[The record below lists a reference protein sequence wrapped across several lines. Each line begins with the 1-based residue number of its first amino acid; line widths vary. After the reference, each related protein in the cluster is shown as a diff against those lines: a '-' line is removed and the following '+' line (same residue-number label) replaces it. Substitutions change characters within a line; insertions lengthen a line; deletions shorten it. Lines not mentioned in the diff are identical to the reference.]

1 MIPKSLSATSL
12 QVANLC
18 MARWEAEYM
27 DPRVKGFENVAAGI
41 GTAVHGALEKFVKAV
56 YLDKTHEWSWNLL
69 EQFYQ
74 ISYIETFRSADY
86 ETVEYKDGF
95 DLVKRWFKR
104 TDLTDVTVES
114 CEVKEFIEVP
124 YIDPTTGEKS
134 SVPFNYIM
142 DRVDQTAETEWRVV
156 DYKSVRV
163 PIQPE
168 DLGVKVQA
176 RAYALAVQIKHPEAT
191 KIRVVFDLLRHD
203 PVGIVVTKE
212 ENIAFWKYLKT
223 SLQNLVDTKP
233 DDIRPTL
240 NPECMYCPI
249 KATCDAMQS
258 NRKGGGIF
266 SLTVDQLALKQV
278 EVEAQIKAQKY
289 ILAEIEELLL
299 KEAHERKE
307 LEWDTEDGTHR
318 IEIKMSRRRQI
329 DASEVQ
335 EIIGPE
341 LFGKL
346 GNITLGVVDDLVK
359 DPNLSD
365 EQHEALKKLI
375 YYKNGDPKPKVKKV
389 TKLV

>member
-1 MIPKSLSATSL
+1 
-12 QVANLC
+12 
-18 MARWEAEYM
+18 M